1 MTMIRRPDR
10 SMSGLPDV
18 IDRWLRDPFAGGFRM
33 WDGTATLPAVDV
45 RETGD
50 SYLVEA
56 EIPGLKPENI
66 DVEID
71 GNTVTIR
78 GQYKEDTNRQEESY
92 LLRERRTG
100 SFVRSIALPGEID
113 VERSASSYENGE
125 LRIELPKSARARA
138 RRIEVRGT
146 PRSVGEG
153 SSDAG
158 GQAMGETPGQASGQP
173 TASGSSQ
180 EPGQAP
186 GQTSGNGR
194 SS

>member
-10 SMSGLPDV
+10 SIGSLPDV
-18 IDRWLRDPFAGGFRM
+18 FDRLLRDPFAGAFRM
-33 WDGTATLPAVDV
+33 WDGGATLPAVDV

-50 SYLVEA
+50 SYLIEA

-78 GQYKEDTNRQEESY
+78 GQFKEETSKQEESY

-100 SFVRSIALPGEID
+100 SFVRSITLPGEID
-113 VERSASSYENGE
+113 VDRSTSSYENGE

-138 RRIEVRGT
+138 RRIEVKGAAR
-146 PRSVGEG
+146 PVGEG
-153 SSDAG
+153 PAASTADQTAG
-158 GQAMGETPGQASGQP
+158 NGQP
-173 TASGSSQ
+173 SD
-180 EPGQAP
+180 
-186 GQTSGNGR
+186 
-194 SS
+194 

>member
-1 MTMIRRPDR
+1 MTLMRRPDR
-10 SMSGLPDV
+10 SMSDV
-18 IDRWLRDPFAGGFRM
+18 IDRLLRDPFGGAFRV
-33 WDGTATLPAVDV
+33 WDGAAMMPAVDV

-78 GQYKEDTNRQEESY
+78 GQYKDETSRQEESY

-113 VERSASSYENGE
+113 VERTTSSYENGE
-125 LRIELPKSARARA
+125 LRIELPKSARARS
-138 RRIEVRGT
+138 RRIEVKGA
-146 PRSVGEG
+146 PRPVGEG
-153 SSDAG
+153 HGLGSAQSTS
-158 GQAMGETPGQASGQP
+158 QSTGQP
-173 TASGSSQ
+173 EGQSTADRVG
-180 EPGQAP
+180 EPGAS
-186 GQTSGNGR
+186 TTT
-194 SS
+194 